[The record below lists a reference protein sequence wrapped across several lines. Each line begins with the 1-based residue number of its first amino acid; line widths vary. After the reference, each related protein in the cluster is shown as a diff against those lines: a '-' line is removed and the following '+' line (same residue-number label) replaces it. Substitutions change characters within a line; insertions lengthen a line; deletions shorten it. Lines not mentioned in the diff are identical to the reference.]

1 VGEVRTICL
10 VGHSG
15 SGKTALT
22 EAILRIGGTSV
33 HLDASPE
40 AKARGSSV
48 DLNVA
53 CHQKGDQTLY
63 ILDAPGF
70 SEFIEETYKGLRVAE
85 TAVLVVNAEKGL
97 EVQTE
102 RAWRLIEEFKKPALA
117 LIHRSDLPNADFAK
131 VASEL
136 RERFQAN
143 FAPVQWPIHPDG
155 KFTGLVDLIEQKA
168 IYFQGQAGPIPPEL
182 ADTASAG
189 REALL
194 EALAEVNDQ
203 LLTHFLEEQPIPPE
217 EIRQALKEGVQQR
230 VVIPVLVSSTMAPK
244 TLELFLQLMQQATPS
259 SAEAHP
265 TPEELL
271 GLVFN
276 VASDQYLGSM
286 AFVKL
291 YSGTLTEGGEFFNL
305 QRGVKERVREILRP
319 QGDKPQKVHQAGSG
333 EVVIL
338 TKLNEFS
345 LGDTIASQPDKPSL
359 PWVNFPKP
367 VFPRAVEPL
376 TQADEEK
383 MSTALREL
391 VRTKAT
397 LGVWRDD
404 VTKETIFSGLGDT
417 QLNVMVDRLKNRY
430 GTGVKLVR
438 PRVPYKE
445 TVTKVA
451 QGQYK
456 HKKQSGGRGQ
466 YGEVH
471 LRVEPM
477 ERGKGFEFAD
487 EVKGGV
493 IPGQFIPA
501 VEKGVVE
508 SLQEGLHKYPMTDIR
523 VTVFYGSYHEVDSSE
538 IAFKIAASQA
548 FKLAIQSAHPVLL
561 EPLMKLTIHSPRE
574 FTGDIMSSLSGK
586 RGRILGMEPEEKDF
600 ERIEAEVPLAE
611 VQDYALELKSIT
623 QGRATFQLEFVRY
636 QPVTSEKLTE
646 DLLKRER
653 RDGQ

>member
-1 VGEVRTICL
+1 VADVRTICL

-15 SGKTALT
+15 AGKTALV
-22 EAILRIGGTSV
+22 EAILRAGGVTT

-48 DLNVA
+48 DLNLA
-53 CHQKGDQTLY
+53 CYQKGDQLLFF
-63 ILDAPGF
+63 LDAPGF
-70 SEFIEETYKGLRVAE
+70 GEFIEETYKGLRVAE
-85 TAVLVVNAEKGL
+85 TAILVVNAEKGI

-102 RAWRLIEEFKKPALA
+102 QAWRMIEKFAKPALA
-117 LIHRSDLPNADFAK
+117 LIHRSDLPNANFAK
-131 VASEL
+131 VVSEL

-143 FAPVQWPIHPDG
+143 FAPIQWPVHTDG
-155 KFTGLVDLIEQKA
+155 KFTGLIDLLEQNVL
-168 IYFQGQAGPIPPEL
+168 YFDGRSGPIPPDL
-182 ADTASAG
+182 TSTVASG

-194 EALAEVNDQ
+194 EALAEVNDE
-203 LLTHFLEEQPIPPE
+203 LLTHFLEDQEIPPA
-217 EIRQALKEGVQQR
+217 EIRQALQEGIRQR
-230 VVIPVLVSSTMAPK
+230 VVVPVMATSTAMPQSV
-244 TLELFLQLMQQATPS
+244 ELFTQLVLQVTPAA
-259 SAEAHP
+259 AESP
-265 TPEELL
+265 PPSNGLL
-271 GLVFN
+271 GLVFH
-276 VASDQYLGSM
+276 VASDQYLGSL
-286 AFVKL
+286 AHIKL
-291 YSGTLTEGGEFFNL
+291 YGGTIQEGDTLVNVK
-305 QRGVKERVREILRP
+305 RGTRERVREVLRP
-319 QGDKPQKVHQAGSG
+319 AGDKPQKIPQAGAG
-333 EVVIL
+333 EVIIL
-338 TKLNEFS
+338 TKLGEFA
-345 LGDTIASQPDKPSL
+345 LGDTFAGQEGVAPL
-359 PWVNFPKP
+359 PLVKFPKP
-367 VFPRAVEPL
+367 VFPRAIEPL

-383 MSTALREL
+383 MSAALREL
-391 VRTKAT
+391 VHTKAT

-404 VTKETIFSGLGDT
+404 VTKETIFAGLGDT
-417 QLNVMVDRLKNRY
+417 QLTVMVDRLKNRY
-430 GTGVKLVR
+430 GTGVRLIR
-438 PRVPYKE
+438 PKVPYKE
-445 TVTKVA
+445 TITKVA

-471 LRVEPM
+471 LRVEPL
-477 ERGKGFEFAD
+477 ERGKGFEFLD

-508 SLQEGLHKYPMTDIR
+508 SLQEGLHKYPITDIR
-523 VTVFYGSYHEVDSSE
+523 VAVFYGSYHDVDSSE

-561 EPLMKLTIHSPRE
+561 EPLMKLTIHTPRE

-586 RGRILGMEPEEKDF
+586 RGRILGMEPEERDY

-623 QGRATFQLEFVRY
+623 QGRAGFQLEFVRY

>member
-1 VGEVRTICL
+1 MGEARTICL
-10 VGHSG
+10 AGHSG
-15 SGKTALT
+15 CGKTALVD
-22 EAILRIGGTSV
+22 AILRAGGASV

-48 DLNVA
+48 DMNVG
-53 CHQKGDQTLY
+53 CYQKGDQLLY
-63 ILDAPGF
+63 LLDAPGF

-85 TAVLVVNAEKGL
+85 TAVLVVNAEKGA

-102 RAWRLIEEFKKPALA
+102 RAWRLIEDFQKPALA
-117 LIHRSDLPNADFAK
+117 LIHRSDLPNANFAK
-131 VASEL
+131 VVSEL

-143 FAPVQWPIHPDG
+143 FAPIQWPIQSDG
-155 KFTGLVDLIEQKA
+155 KFTGVIDLIEQKA
-168 IYFQGQAGPIPPEL
+168 VYFDGHAGPVPPEL
-182 ADTASAG
+182 VDTVASG
-189 REALL
+189 HEALL
-194 EALAEVNDQ
+194 EALAEVNDE
-203 LLTHFLEEQPIPPE
+203 LLTHFLEEQPIPSE
-217 EIRQALKEGVQQR
+217 EIRQALKEGIKR
-230 VVIPVLVSSTMAPK
+230 RFVIPVLASSTSAPK
-244 TLELFLQLMQQATPS
+244 SIELFLQLVQQATPS
-259 SAEAHP
+259 SAEVHP
-265 TPEELL
+265 ATGDLQ
-271 GLVFN
+271 GLIFN

-291 YSGTLTEGGEFFNL
+291 YSGSLTEGGEILNL
-305 QRGVKERVREILRP
+305 KRGHKERVKDILRP
-319 QGDKPQKVHQAGSG
+319 QGDKPQKIHQAGPG
-333 EVVIL
+333 EIVVL
-338 TKLNEFS
+338 TKLGEFA
-345 LGDTIASQPDKPSL
+345 LGDVFAAQPSKEPL
-359 PWVNFPKP
+359 AWVTFPKP
-367 VFPRAVEPL
+367 VYPRSIEPL

-391 VRTKAT
+391 VHTKAT

-404 VTKETIFSGLGDT
+404 VTHETIFSGLGDT
-417 QLNVMVDRLKNRY
+417 HLHVMVERLKNRY
-430 GTGVKLVR
+430 GTGLKLVR

-445 TVTKVA
+445 TVTKIA

-487 EVKGGV
+487 EVRGGV
-493 IPGQFIPA
+493 IPNQFIPA
-501 VEKGVVE
+501 IEKGVTE
-508 SLQEGLHKYPMTDIR
+508 SLQEGIHKYPMTDIR
-523 VTVFYGSYHEVDSSE
+523 VAVFYGSYHDVDSSE
-538 IAFKIAASQA
+538 IAFKIAGSQA

-561 EPLMKLTIHSPRE
+561 EPLMKLTIHTPRE
-574 FTGDIMSSLSGK
+574 STGDIMSSLSGK

-611 VQDYALELKSIT
+611 VQEYALELKSIT
-623 QGRATFQLEFVRY
+623 QGRASFQLEFVRY
-636 QPVTSEKLTE
+636 QPVTSEKLAE

>member
-1 VGEVRTICL
+1 
-10 VGHSG
+10 
-15 SGKTALT
+15 LT

>member
-1 VGEVRTICL
+1 MGEVRTICL

-15 SGKTALT
+15 SGKTALV
-22 EAILRIGGTSV
+22 EAILRMGGITA

-53 CHQKGDQTLY
+53 CHQKGDQLIY
-63 ILDAPGF
+63 FLDAPGF
-70 SEFIEETYKGLRVAE
+70 GEFIEETYKGLRIAE
-85 TAVLVVNAEKGL
+85 TAVLVVNSEKGI

-102 RAWRLIEEFKKPALA
+102 RAWRLIEEFDKPALA
-117 LIHRSDLPNADFAK
+117 LIQRFDLPNADFSK
-131 VASEL
+131 VVSDL
-136 RERFQAN
+136 RERFGAN
-143 FAPVQWPIHPDG
+143 FAPVEWPIHSDG
-155 KFTGLVDLIEQKA
+155 KFTGVIDLIEQKV
-168 IYFQGQAGPIPPEL
+168 IYFDGHSGPVPPEL
-182 ADTASAG
+182 ADTVASG

-203 LLTHFLEEQPIPPE
+203 LLTHFLEDQPIPAE
-217 EIRQALKEGVQQR
+217 EIHQALKEGITQR
-230 VVIPVLVSSTMAPK
+230 VVVPVLASSTTAAK
-244 TLELFLQLMQQATPS
+244 SLELFTQLLLRATPS
-259 SAEAHP
+259 SVSPP
-265 TPEELL
+265 TT
-271 GLVFN
+271 GCVGYVFN

-286 AFVKL
+286 AFMKL
-291 YSGTLTEGGEFFNL
+291 YSGTLSEGDHLVNVK
-305 QRGVKERVREILRP
+305 RGTKERVREILRP
-319 QGDKPQKVHQAGSG
+319 LGDKPQKIQQAGPG
-333 EVVIL
+333 EVVVL
-338 TKLNEFS
+338 TKLGEFS
-345 LGDTIASQPDKPSL
+345 LGDTLAAQEGMEPL
-359 PWVNFPKP
+359 PVTQFPKP
-367 VFPRAVEPL
+367 VFPRAIEPL
-376 TQADEEK
+376 TQADDEK

-391 VRTKAT
+391 LHTKAT
-397 LGVWRDD
+397 LSVWRDD
-404 VTKETIFSGLGDT
+404 VTKEMIFSGLGDT
-417 QLNVMVDRLKNRY
+417 QLTVMVDRLKNRF

-471 LRVEPM
+471 LRVEPV
-477 ERGKGFEFAD
+477 ERGKGFEFVD
-487 EVKGGV
+487 EVRGGV

-508 SLQEGLHKYPMTDIR
+508 ALQEGIHKYPITDLR
-523 VTVFYGSYHEVDSSE
+523 VAVFYGSYHDVDSSE

-548 FKLAIQSAHPVLL
+548 FKLAVQGAHPVLL
-561 EPLMKLTIHSPRE
+561 EPLMKLTIHTPRE

-586 RGRILGMEPEEKDF
+586 RGKILGMEPEESDY

-623 QGRATFQLEFVRY
+623 QGRASFELEFVRY
-636 QPVTSEKLTE
+636 QPVTSDKLTE
-646 DLLKRER
+646 ELLKRER
-653 RDGQ
+653 RDGH